1 MRKMEIIRRMLKINE
16 AAETAS
22 ILIYELK
29 TKGKEGRNLKE
40 KRKGKK

>member
-1 MRKMEIIRRMLKINE
+1 MSKMEIVQKMLKTNE
-16 AAETAS
+16 AVETVS

-29 TKGKEGRNLKE
+29 TKGKEGRNPKE